1 MTEEA
6 NSLVEDF
13 FKSLTPNHVFGEQS
27 SPDAPDYSL
36 KQNWAALPGINSKA
50 ELTPAS
56 LENINVNK
64 EINCFFVHPTGFFL
78 KDWNFD
84 LNKETATFQRTEL
97 MLATQASAFNGISN
111 IYAPQYRQATFAAI
125 STNQHESS
133 INSLELAYLDVKN
146 AFEYFLFEI
155 NKNKPFILASHSQ
168 GSLHAQRLLVEFTPH
183 LKKNMIAA
191 YLIGYPLEQ
200 DYLSSA
206 GFSKPTN
213 AKDPQ
218 VVIQFQTVGESG
230 QRPRLKFWL
239 PEGNCYKLKEPG
251 TLASANPISW
261 QQDKIWYSSDIESL
275 LMPKISGQNVFLDYL
290 AEGKTNGKIKE
301 LWFPN
306 DQEISAKLS
315 SDGLLETKGSSIDR
329 ILKRDISGMK
339 DLHIWDYQIFWGHI
353 RKNAEKRAQSFLGK

>member
-1 MTEEA
+1 MAEET
-6 NSLVEDF
+6 SRLVNDF
-13 FKSLTPNHVFGEQS
+13 FKSITPDYAFGEQC

-36 KQNWAALPGINSKA
+36 EQNWAALPGKNSKA
-50 ELTPAS
+50 EFTPS
-56 LENINVNK
+56 TLKNIQVSS
-64 EINCFFVHPTGFFL
+64 EVNCFFVHPTGFFL

-84 LNKETATFQRTEL
+84 LNKETATYQRTEL
-97 MLATQASAFNGISN
+97 MLATQASAFNGICQ

-125 STNQHESS
+125 STNQYESS
-133 INSLELAYLDVKN
+133 INSLELAYSDIKR

-155 NKNKPFILASHSQ
+155 NRNKPFILASHSQ
-168 GSLHAQRLLVEFTPH
+168 GSLHSQRLLTEFATY
-183 LKKNMIAA
+183 LKKYMIAA

-213 AKDPQ
+213 ALEPQ

-230 QRPRLKFWL
+230 KRPRLKFWL
-239 PEGNCYKLKEPG
+239 TEGDSYKLKEPG
-251 TLASANPISW
+251 ALASVNPISW
-261 QQDKIWYSSDIESL
+261 QQDNLWYSSDTESL
-275 LMPKISGQNVFLDYL
+275 LMPKISGENVFLDYL

-315 SDGLLETKGSSIDR
+315 SDGLLEAKGSSIDR
-329 ILKRDISGMK
+329 ILRRDISGMK
-339 DLHIWDYQIFWGHI
+339 DLHIWDYQIFWSHI
-353 RKNAEKRAQSFLGK
+353 RKNAKKRTQSFLGK

>member
-1 MTEEA
+1 MTEDKK
-6 NSLVEDF
+6 SLVDDF
-13 FKSLTPNHVFGEQS
+13 LQSITPNYVFGEQA
-27 SPDAPDYSL
+27 SPSAPDYSL
-36 KQNWAALPGINSKA
+36 EESWAALPKINSKA
-50 ELTPAS
+50 ELTPSS
-56 LENINVNK
+56 LENINVTK

-84 LNKETATFQRTEL
+84 LNRETATFQRTEL
-97 MLATQASAFNGISN
+97 MLATQASAFNGICQ

-125 STNQHESS
+125 STNQNESS
-133 INSLELAYLDVKN
+133 INSLELAYSDVKN

-168 GSLHAQRLLVEFTPH
+168 GSLHSQRLLVEYAPY

-200 DYLSSA
+200 DYLSST

-213 AKDPQ
+213 ASDPQ

-230 QRPRLKFWL
+230 KRPKLKFWL
-239 PEGNCYKLKEPG
+239 PEGNSYKLKESRVLSS
-251 TLASANPISW
+251 TNPISW
-261 QQDKIWYSSDIESL
+261 EQDNIWHSSNIKSF
-275 LMPKISGQNVFLDYL
+275 LMPKISGENVFLDYQ

-301 LWFPN
+301 LWFPD

-315 SDGLLETKGSSIDR
+315 YDGLLETKGASIDR
-329 ILKRDISGMK
+329 ILKRDFSGMK
-339 DLHIWDYQIFWGHI
+339 DLHIWDYQIFWSHI

>member
-1 MTEEA
+1 MAEET
-6 NSLVEDF
+6 SRLVNDF
-13 FKSLTPNHVFGEQS
+13 FKSITPDYAFGEQC

-36 KQNWAALPGINSKA
+36 EQNWAALPGKNSKA
-50 ELTPAS
+50 EFTPS
-56 LENINVNK
+56 TLKNIEVSS
-64 EINCFFVHPTGFFL
+64 EVNCFFVHPTGFFL

-84 LNKETATFQRTEL
+84 LNKETATYQRTEL
-97 MLATQASAFNGISN
+97 MLATQASAFNGICQ

-133 INSLELAYLDVKN
+133 INSLELAYSDIKR

-155 NKNKPFILASHSQ
+155 NRNKPFILASHSQ
-168 GSLHAQRLLVEFTPH
+168 GSLHSQRLLTEFATY
-183 LKKNMIAA
+183 LKKYMIAA

-213 AKDPQ
+213 ASEPQ

-230 QRPRLKFWL
+230 KRPRLKFWL
-239 PEGNCYKLKEPG
+239 TEGDSYKLKEPG
-251 TLASANPISW
+251 ALASANPISW
-261 QQDKIWYSSDIESL
+261 QQDNLWYSSDTESL
-275 LMPKISGQNVFLDYL
+275 LMPKISGENVFLDYL

-315 SDGLLETKGSSIDR
+315 SDGLLEAKGSSIDR
-329 ILKRDISGMK
+329 ILKRDISAMK
-339 DLHIWDYQIFWGHI
+339 DLHIWDYQIFGSHI
-353 RKNAEKRAQSFLGK
+353 RKNAKKRTQSFLGK